1 MILDSIVKPKVYFDV
16 NNAKHIKL
24 YRSFVLHKAWGTD
37 CCPFICEFPFLTIPD
52 MIQEKLIYK
61 FLKVKHESRY
71 Q

>member
-1 MILDSIVKPKVYFDV
+1 MILDSIVKPKVFFDT
-16 NNAKHIKL
+16 NNLKHIKM
-24 YRSFVLHKAWGTD
+24 YRSFIVNKAWGSD
-37 CCPFICEFPFLTIPD
+37 GCPFICEFPFLTIPD

>member
-1 MILDSIVKPKVYFDV
+1 MILDSIVKPKVFFVV
-16 NNAKHIKL
+16 N
-24 YRSFVLHKAWGTD
+24 KAWGING
-37 CCPFICEFPFLTIPD
+37 CPFICEFPFLTIPD